1 MKTNHNIYIHA
12 SQHMMYTADNS
23 IDLVVTSPPYPM
35 IEMWDEILGEQ
46 NPNILESL
54 ENEPEKAFEMMHQ
67 ELDKV
72 WKECFRVIKPG
83 GFLCVNIGDATRTI
97 MVSLPFTITIA
108 ALPKLV
114 LTSDL
119 LAYQISFGE
128 NKQMRPINLWEVV
141 CFLVG
146 PM

>member
-1 MKTNHNIYIHA
+1 
-12 SQHMMYTADNS
+12 
-23 IDLVVTSPPYPM
+23 
-35 IEMWDEILGEQ
+35 
-46 NPNILESL
+46 
-54 ENEPEKAFEMMHQ
+54 MHQ

-97 MVSLPFTITIA
+97 NGKFTLTITIA

-128 NKQMRPINLWEVV
+128 NKQMRQINLWEVV
-141 CFLVG
+141 CYLVG